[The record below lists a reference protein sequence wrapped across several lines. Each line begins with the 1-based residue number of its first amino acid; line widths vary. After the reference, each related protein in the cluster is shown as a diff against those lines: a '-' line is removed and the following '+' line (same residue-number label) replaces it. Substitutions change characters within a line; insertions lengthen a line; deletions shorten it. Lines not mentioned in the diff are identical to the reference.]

1 MASEPPVLEVR
12 GLTRRYGRARVLK
25 GVDLSIAPGEAVALL
40 GPNGAGKTTLLRVL
54 AGLARAEDGVVLV
67 RGRHPAA
74 DPLAVR
80 RAIGFVE
87 HRSLLYGELTP
98 RENLTF
104 TARLFGL
111 PRRAVDAAIERLD
124 IGKHADR
131 PVAALSRG
139 MVQRTSVARALL
151 HAPSIL
157 LLDEPFSG
165 LDLPSAA
172 RLLSILET
180 RRAEGVAILL
190 VTHQPE
196 EAWELITR
204 MAVLHGGRIV
214 HDIPRPAEA
223 SEAVRLYR
231 EAIGG

>member
-1 MASEPPVLEVR
+1 MAPETAVLDVR
-12 GLTRRYGRARVLK
+12 GLTRRYGRSRVLT
-25 GVDLSIAPGEAVALL
+25 GVDLSVAPGEVVALL

-54 AGLARAEDGVVLV
+54 AGLARAESGVVLV

-74 DPLAVR
+74 DPLAAR
-80 RAIGFVE
+80 RAIGLVE

-98 RENLTF
+98 RENLAF

-111 PRRAVDAAIERLD
+111 EAAAVSIAIDRLD

-172 RLLSILET
+172 RLVTLLSA
-180 RRAEGVAILL
+180 RRAEGVAVVL

-204 MAVLHGGRIV
+204 LAVLHGGRIV
-214 HDIPRPAEA
+214 RDVPRPATP
-223 SEAVRLYR
+223 SEATRLYR

>member
-1 MASEPPVLEVR
+1 MQPDAPVLEVR

-25 GVDLSIAPGEAVALL
+25 GVDLAVQPGEVVALL

-74 DPLAVR
+74 DPLAAR
-80 RAIGFVE
+80 RAIGLVE

-98 RENLTF
+98 RENLAF

-111 PRRAVDAAIERLD
+111 DGAAVAAAVERLD
-124 IGKHADR
+124 IGKHADL
-131 PVAALSRG
+131 PVASLSRG

-151 HAPSIL
+151 HSPSIL

-165 LDLPSAA
+165 LDAPSAA
-172 RLLSILET
+172 RLVSLLGA
-180 RRAEGVAILL
+180 RRAEGVAVLL

-196 EAWELITR
+196 EAWSLITR
-204 MAVLHGGRIV
+204 VAVLHGGRV
-214 HDIPRPAEA
+214 VVDRPRPSTPAET
-223 SEAVRLYR
+223 SRLYH

>member
-1 MASEPPVLEVR
+1 MPPEAPILEVR
-12 GLTRRYGRARVLK
+12 GLTRRYGRTRVLK
-25 GVDLSIAPGEAVALL
+25 GIDVSVRPREVVALL

-54 AGLARAEDGVVLV
+54 AGLARAEEGVVLV

-74 DPLAVR
+74 DPLAAR
-80 RAIGFVE
+80 RAVGLVE

-98 RENLTF
+98 RENLAF

-111 PRRAVDAAIERLD
+111 EPTAVALAIARLD

-131 PVAALSRG
+131 PVASLSRG

-151 HAPSIL
+151 HRPSIL

-172 RLLSILET
+172 RLVAILT
-180 RRAEGVAILL
+180 ARRDEGVAVLL

-196 EAWELITR
+196 EAWELLTR
-204 MAVLHGGRIV
+204 VAVLHGGRIV
-214 HDIPRPAEA
+214 LDIPRPASPSEA
-223 SEAVRLYR
+223 SRLYR

>member
-1 MASEPPVLEVR
+1 MAPEAPVLDVR
-12 GLTRRYGRARVLK
+12 GLTRRFGRSRVLK
-25 GVDLSIAPGEAVALL
+25 GIDLSVVPGEVVALL

-54 AGLARAEDGVVLV
+54 AGLARAEEGVVLV

-74 DPLAVR
+74 DPLAAR
-80 RAIGFVE
+80 RAIGLVE

-98 RENLTF
+98 RENLAF

-111 PRRAVDAAIERLD
+111 EAAAVSTAIDRLD

-131 PVAALSRG
+131 PVATLSRG

-172 RLLSILET
+172 RLVTLLSA
-180 RRAEGVAILL
+180 RRAEGVAVVL

-204 MAVLHGGRIV
+204 LAVLHGGRIV
-214 HDIPRPAEA
+214 RDIPRPASPSEA
-223 SEAVRLYR
+223 SRLYR

>member
-1 MASEPPVLEVR
+1 MPPEAPILEVR
-12 GLTRRYGRARVLK
+12 GLTRRYGRTRVLK
-25 GVDLSIAPGEAVALL
+25 GIDVSVRPGEVVALL

-54 AGLARAEDGVVLV
+54 AGLARAEEGVVLV

-74 DPLAVR
+74 DPLAAR
-80 RAIGFVE
+80 RAVGLVE

-98 RENLTF
+98 RENLAF

-111 PRRAVDAAIERLD
+111 EPTAVALAIDRLD

-131 PVAALSRG
+131 PVASLSRG

-151 HAPSIL
+151 HRPSIL

-172 RLLSILET
+172 RLVAILT
-180 RRAEGVAILL
+180 ARRDEGVAVLL

-196 EAWELITR
+196 EAWELLTR
-204 MAVLHGGRIV
+204 VAVLHGGRIV
-214 HDIPRPAEA
+214 LDIPRPASPSEA
-223 SEAVRLYR
+223 SRLYR

>member
-1 MASEPPVLEVR
+1 MASEAPVLEVR
-12 GLTRRYGRARVLK
+12 GLTRRYGRVRVLK
-25 GVDLSIAPGEAVALL
+25 GVDLSIMPGEVVALL

-74 DPLAVR
+74 APLEAR

-98 RENLTF
+98 RENLAF

-111 PRRAVDAAIERLD
+111 ARGAVDAAIERLE
-124 IGKHADR
+124 IGKHVDR
-131 PVAALSRG
+131 PVASLSRG

-172 RLLSILET
+172 RLMALLAA

-204 MAVLHGGRIV
+204 MAVLYGGRIV
-214 HDIPRPAEA
+214 HDGARPALPAEA
-223 SEAVRLYR
+223 TRLYR
-231 EAIGG
+231 EVIGG

>member
-1 MASEPPVLEVR
+1 MPEAPVLEVR
-12 GLTRRYGRARVLK
+12 GLTRRYGRSRVLK
-25 GVDLSIAPGEAVALL
+25 GVDLTVAPGEVVALL

-74 DPLAVR
+74 DPLEVHR
-80 RAIGFVE
+80 EIGLVE

-98 RENLTF
+98 RENLAF

-111 PRRAVDAAIERLD
+111 ERGAVDKAIERLD

-131 PVAALSRG
+131 PVASLSRG

-165 LDLPSAA
+165 LDLQSAA
-172 RLLSILET
+172 RLVALLAT

-190 VTHQPE
+190 VMHQPE
-196 EAWELITR
+196 EAWELLTL
-204 MAVLHGGRIV
+204 MAVLHGGRIIR
-214 HDIPRPAEA
+214 DIARPALA
-223 SEAVRLYR
+223 SEAARLYR
-231 EAIGG
+231 EAIDG